1 MKITK
6 NLLKAI
12 ADIRVGYQANTGI
25 QEKTQGTHRLI
36 QSKNFDSFHHLRPK
50 GLISFSPDRKPETYS
65 IHKGDI
71 LFQARGMEHFS
82 YYIKKDLKDTIAAGS
97 FYVISIKNKNLLPE
111 YLSWW
116 INQPK
121 TQSYFQS
128 QSQGSL
134 MSFIT
139 KRTLSGLEVQI
150 PPLSVQKK
158 VIKIIALAE
167 HEQFL
172 LDRLSSLRSRLV
184 KAVCLKAIQEQEK

>member
-6 NLLKAI
+6 NLLRTI
-12 ADIRVGYQANTGI
+12 ADIRVGYQAKTGI
-25 QEKTQGTHRLI
+25 KENTQGTHRLI
-36 QSKNFDSFHHLRPK
+36 QSKNFDSFHHLQPK
-50 GLISFSPDRKPETYS
+50 SLISFSPGRKHETYS
-65 IHKGDI
+65 VHKGDI

-82 YYIKKDLKDTIAAGS
+82 YYLKKDLKDTVAAGS
-97 FYVISIKNKNLLPE
+97 FYIISIKNKNLLPE

-139 KRTLSGLEVQI
+139 KRTLSRLEVQI

-158 VIKIIALAE
+158 VVKVIALAE